1 MNDERQKHKK
11 LNKNTPLFITLIQSA
26 STWQLEVSLIADT
39 YQDEGLDPV
48 LTFFPR
54 SLPPQNEEK
63 EEMNREV
70 FDS

>member
-39 YQDEGLDPV
+39 YQDE
-48 LTFFPR
+48 
-54 SLPPQNEEK
+54 
-63 EEMNREV
+63 
-70 FDS
+70 